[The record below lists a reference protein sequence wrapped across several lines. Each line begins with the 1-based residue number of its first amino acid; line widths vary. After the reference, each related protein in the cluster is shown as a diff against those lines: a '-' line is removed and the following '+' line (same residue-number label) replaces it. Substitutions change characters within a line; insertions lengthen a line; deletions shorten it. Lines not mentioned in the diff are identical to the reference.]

1 MVNKKR
7 VLNSHKNR
15 FKSLILPIIIIFLV
29 ITLIY
34 LTTPILTENQSTSI
48 INKAFPFLKDI
59 RTQKI
64 FRSPSPPSFVPGTLP
79 TDAELCEG
87 ITYNYDVDATDPE
100 IDPLY
105 FSDTTNLFDIDPN
118 SGQIT
123 FTPTK
128 AQVGDYRPEDK
139 SVALVVKDPGQEG
152 DLYIWGFIITEVNQQ
167 PVLDAITFPQASQHV
182 PFSYQVT
189 ATDPEFD
196 TLTYSDDTLLFDIN
210 PATGEISFTPSPA
223 QSGSY
228 MINISTCDNS
238 PLIPTLTCPFSQIR
252 CDSKLVTLNIAS
264 NNPPQIDSLP
274 SLTATQDMLYNSF
287 LVGSDIDNNPPGTD
301 IITYSENSDMFVINP
316 ATGEIS
322 FTPLN
327 VNVGNHQIQFNV
339 TDSQGA
345 VISQTVTFQI
355 TNVNDNPNITLI
367 FPLNNETIFVYENL
381 SQFFNYTV
389 SDPDFSVDPSEV
401 VADVWSI
408 NDIINKTLTGYKTGI
423 EWNGNFT
430 FNPSFDQSN
439 GTFNKTVELKLD
451 IYDTGSIN
459 DNETWNVTILN
470 TNLAPVFSGS
480 ILNQTWAQN
489 TINNNIHLLDYFSD
503 YDNDRLIFYYNFTD
517 GNDTIINVSIDANGI
532 VTLNPQLD
540 FIGSALIYFSGND
553 SYLSVDS
560 NVVYLTVYPSNNTV
574 PVPQPV
580 PSSGGGGGGG
590 GGSSSRTKV
599 ASLSI
604 EVPPLLTV
612 NPNSTIYTKIKFKN
626 TGDVSLTSIKLST
639 LTSSIELTSFL
650 QDLTISSLNP
660 SQSFETLLTI
670 SAGDITTKEN
680 YQIWVNASV
689 YNPKLEESDLI
700 YITSIPTNLTKLD
713 VEILFAIDLF
723 EENSECLELKE
734 LIDQAKEKQTTGNN
748 QEAVNIIESAVD
760 SCKQILKESKTRVP
774 KLRTLPSLET
784 FLPIIIS
791 LIVLMALVIVILV
804 VMYKHKR

>member
-517 GNDTIINVSIDANGI
+517 GNDTIINVSID
-532 VTLNPQLD
+532 
-540 FIGSALIYFSGND
+540 
-553 SYLSVDS
+553 
-560 NVVYLTVYPSNNTV
+560 
-574 PVPQPV
+574 
-580 PSSGGGGGGG
+580 
-590 GGSSSRTKV
+590 
-599 ASLSI
+599 
-604 EVPPLLTV
+604 
-612 NPNSTIYTKIKFKN
+612 
-626 TGDVSLTSIKLST
+626 
-639 LTSSIELTSFL
+639 
-650 QDLTISSLNP
+650 
-660 SQSFETLLTI
+660 
-670 SAGDITTKEN
+670 
-680 YQIWVNASV
+680 
-689 YNPKLEESDLI
+689 
-700 YITSIPTNLTKLD
+700 
-713 VEILFAIDLF
+713 
-723 EENSECLELKE
+723 
-734 LIDQAKEKQTTGNN
+734 
-748 QEAVNIIESAVD
+748 
-760 SCKQILKESKTRVP
+760 
-774 KLRTLPSLET
+774 
-784 FLPIIIS
+784 
-791 LIVLMALVIVILV
+791 
-804 VMYKHKR
+804 